1 MLAFNYLIRIFFL
14 VQTRQLLFQ
23 KTKNT
28 SYALTHFTFPKKR
41 TSASFYFAYLLQSF
55 SCSLSDRRISS
66 FFPRKGTAKKK
77 QKASKKKVRC
87 CLEEPHNP
95 SKILVKRFFFSFFLY
110 ILCPYKPKPKHF
122 PFFPHFARIK
132 AKKKKST
139 QRVRSLSN
147 ISWTDTQQFFSF
159 PRPARLPRT
168 LLLLFSLTL
177 SLNLKEEKKERTV

>member
-1 MLAFNYLIRIFFL
+1 MLVIHFTFKPAHNFFFIFVLLCIDIFIFFFRSNTCLMKPEKKRSLWEAANNFFFSKSQSSVLVLAFNYLIRIFFL

-77 QKASKKKVRC
+77 KKASKKKKLDVALKSRTT
-87 CLEEPHNP
+87 H
-95 SKILVKRFFFSFFLY
+95 
-110 ILCPYKPKPKHF
+110 PK
-122 PFFPHFARIK
+122 
-132 AKKKKST
+132 
-139 QRVRSLSN
+139 
-147 ISWTDTQQFFSF
+147 SW
-159 PRPARLPRT
+159 
-168 LLLLFSLTL
+168 
-177 SLNLKEEKKERTV
+177 